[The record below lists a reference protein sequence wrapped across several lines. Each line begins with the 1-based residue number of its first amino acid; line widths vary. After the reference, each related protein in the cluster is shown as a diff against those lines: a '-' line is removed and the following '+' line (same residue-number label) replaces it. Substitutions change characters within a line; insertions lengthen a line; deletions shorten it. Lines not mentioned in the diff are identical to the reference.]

1 METGNFLN
9 SWRAIEDKTIED
21 FLIYIESV
29 KSIATEYAIEKQSS
43 REIGF
48 NAFTLASGLYY
59 RENYHSDILKEIL
72 DPRGCHKEGNAF
84 LYQFIDSVNDTIPEN
99 ECKIKKS
106 DYSDSEVIREKHKI
120 DILIKSTTSN
130 HCIIIENK
138 LHNAGDMQRQL
149 PRYYKKMKNEEGY
162 EVDRIIYIPLDRD
175 KKPNDGD
182 WTQEDKNALENKVS
196 IMLACD
202 EKRLDL
208 VYSWLMKCQKKA
220 KFVNTVNVIQQ
231 YIELLEYLADSI
243 NMYKIMDDFY
253 RTICDDEEK
262 RKTVKSI
269 SEMYQGM
276 MLYRAQRL
284 KSHFESEGYQPFSS
298 VWIWNNFDCI
308 LEKFNYK
315 EHHVTLDMFCNEDG
329 YTLKLWCRNDY
340 YDLEELFPDLGLLK
354 GEFVKADGNQWFKY
368 GYKFNQEKEVIA
380 LATEIVKYFYS
391 KKHKTE

>member
-1 METGNFLN
+1 METGNFIN

-149 PRYYKKMKNEEGY
+149 PRYYEVMKNEGY

-220 KFVNTVNVIQQ
+220 KYVNTASVLQQ
-231 YIELLEYLADSI
+231 YIELLENLADSLSM
-243 NMYKIMDDFY
+243 NKIMEEFY
-253 RTICDDEEK
+253 RTICNDEEN

-269 SEMYQGM
+269 CEMYQSL

-284 KSHFESEGYQPFSS
+284 KAHFESEGYYPFTS
-298 VWIWNNFDCI
+298 VWIWNNYDCI
-308 LEKFNYK
+308 LENFNFE
-315 EHHVTLDMFCNEDG
+315 EHHIVLDMFCDEDG
-329 YTLKLWCRNDY
+329 YSLKLWSRNDRW
-340 YDLEELFPDLGLLK
+340 DLEALFPNFELLK
-354 GEFVKADGNQWFKY
+354 NDFKREDDNSWFKRGY
-368 GYKFNQEKEVIA
+368 GFNQEKEVIA
-380 LATEIVKYFYS
+380 KATEVIRYMYNLKN
-391 KKHKTE
+391 KTE